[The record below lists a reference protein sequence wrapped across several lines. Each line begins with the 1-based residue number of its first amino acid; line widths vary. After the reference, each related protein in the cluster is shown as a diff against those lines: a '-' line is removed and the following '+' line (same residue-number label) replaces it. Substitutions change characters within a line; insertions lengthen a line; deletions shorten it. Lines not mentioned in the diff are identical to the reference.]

1 MDGGSPTE
9 TSLSNIE
16 LLHVAST
23 RRHFMQLRKTA
34 LALPSLPLLLPAA
47 DEDEVDLA
55 FMLPRETSF
64 VEFDM
69 KRVGLDDVL
78 SQKFIRSHSDLS
90 LTLLPT
96 TAPSRILM
104 ASPQVRSPAGNTL
117 NRNQTDPLPAEPELD
132 KVELKGNDDDD
143 FFNDK
148 NWKVMLTFTEMD
160 YYNEKGELEFTKDE
174 YDSLGHAAYTQGYTK
189 IDTAEQVAKYA
200 EMDRQTD
207 FLFTTHARTKAP
219 GDKKEYDKEDIAL
232 ERTDDLSDLD
242 FDNDDIVDSMQTLEH
257 TKDMLTEAQR
267 FAYVGIIKLITVDMA
282 TDLAKLKL
290 HTSNKIARHLS
301 MGQKNFSN
309 WTLYVLD
316 KLFEHMAL
324 LKEENQMIEN
334 LSKHGVESNDLT
346 ASLLDKSITY
356 HNPNFDIRWVII
368 CDLFLILVSD
378 GYYDLRL
385 RTLLVKFAKLI
396 GIGYIEIHQFERRL
410 IDVLELENKDKSL
423 ENDDTKLDDH
433 KFIDRHIKKNRNRR
447 LAYIGLATLGGSLA
461 IGLSMGLLAPVIG
474 AGLAAGFT
482 TIGITGTSSFL
493 AGVGGSAIIT
503 TTGVV
508 IGAKVGN
515 KAGKRRAGDV
525 HTFEFKPLHNNK
537 RTNLIITVSGWMNG
551 KLDDVRL
558 PFSTVDPV
566 MGDIFSLLWEP
577 DMLQL
582 MGQTIT
588 ILASEALTS
597 SIQQIL
603 GATILSALML
613 AIQLPVLLS
622 KLTYLIDNPW
632 SVSLDRAWKAGKI
645 LADTLIS
652 GNMGV
657 RPITLVGFSLGA
669 RLIYLCLIELAKRD
683 CYGLVENVILLGT
696 PVAINNDHLALAR
709 SVVSGKY
716 VNGYAKNDWILGYLF
731 RATLGGLLSVA
742 GLSAIEKFGIDDFDC
757 TPFVDGHMSYRSAI
771 PKILKEFGWEVLK
784 DEFVEIEEPD
794 PETNERQRK
803 LLLEFDEARAKMM
816 EEQKNENKKKTWAS
830 WFKPK
835 NRLWWE
841 IREKK
846 QNSPGANGNEEGD
859 SNPHE
864 EYDVD
869 GDTPLFDVQQEVNEL
884 AHHDLGETVGAALV
898 AEARQ
903 HPKTLLNE
911 EKDLFDDSES
921 STRQSDIV
929 KNNRQK
935 PSAKEVDLTTL
946 NILK

>member
-316 KLFEHMAL
+316 KLF
-324 LKEENQMIEN
+324 
-334 LSKHGVESNDLT
+334 
-346 ASLLDKSITY
+346 
-356 HNPNFDIRWVII
+356 
-368 CDLFLILVSD
+368 
-378 GYYDLRL
+378 
-385 RTLLVKFAKLI
+385 
-396 GIGYIEIHQFERRL
+396 
-410 IDVLELENKDKSL
+410 
-423 ENDDTKLDDH
+423 
-433 KFIDRHIKKNRNRR
+433 
-447 LAYIGLATLGGSLA
+447 
-461 IGLSMGLLAPVIG
+461 
-474 AGLAAGFT
+474 
-482 TIGITGTSSFL
+482 
-493 AGVGGSAIIT
+493 
-503 TTGVV
+503 
-508 IGAKVGN
+508 
-515 KAGKRRAGDV
+515 
-525 HTFEFKPLHNNK
+525 
-537 RTNLIITVSGWMNG
+537 
-551 KLDDVRL
+551 
-558 PFSTVDPV
+558 
-566 MGDIFSLLWEP
+566 
-577 DMLQL
+577 
-582 MGQTIT
+582 
-588 ILASEALTS
+588 
-597 SIQQIL
+597 
-603 GATILSALML
+603 
-613 AIQLPVLLS
+613 
-622 KLTYLIDNPW
+622 
-632 SVSLDRAWKAGKI
+632 
-645 LADTLIS
+645 
-652 GNMGV
+652 
-657 RPITLVGFSLGA
+657 
-669 RLIYLCLIELAKRD
+669 
-683 CYGLVENVILLGT
+683 
-696 PVAINNDHLALAR
+696 
-709 SVVSGKY
+709 
-716 VNGYAKNDWILGYLF
+716 
-731 RATLGGLLSVA
+731 
-742 GLSAIEKFGIDDFDC
+742 
-757 TPFVDGHMSYRSAI
+757 
-771 PKILKEFGWEVLK
+771 
-784 DEFVEIEEPD
+784 
-794 PETNERQRK
+794 
-803 LLLEFDEARAKMM
+803 
-816 EEQKNENKKKTWAS
+816 
-830 WFKPK
+830 
-835 NRLWWE
+835 
-841 IREKK
+841 
-846 QNSPGANGNEEGD
+846 
-859 SNPHE
+859 
-864 EYDVD
+864 
-869 GDTPLFDVQQEVNEL
+869 
-884 AHHDLGETVGAALV
+884 
-898 AEARQ
+898 
-903 HPKTLLNE
+903 
-911 EKDLFDDSES
+911 
-921 STRQSDIV
+921 
-929 KNNRQK
+929 
-935 PSAKEVDLTTL
+935 
-946 NILK
+946 